1 MILNAFFLLT
11 VEDALRRS
19 FFFSSFIPRIIV
31 IIISIIIFI
40 DSLINNDVSV
50 MFISGGEVVGPP

>member
-1 MILNAFFLLT
+1 MTLNDFFLLT
-11 VEDALRRS
+11 AEDALRRS

-40 DSLINNDVSV
+40 DSLINDVSV